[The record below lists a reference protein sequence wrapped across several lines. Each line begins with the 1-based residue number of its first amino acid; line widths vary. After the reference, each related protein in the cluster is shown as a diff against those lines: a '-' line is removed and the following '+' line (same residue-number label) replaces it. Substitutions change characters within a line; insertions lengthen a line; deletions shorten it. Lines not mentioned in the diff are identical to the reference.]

1 MLHKTE
7 NNLNDRIMKKH
18 KIKNLIYVE
27 TTYLDEK
34 EWERDA
40 VE

>member
-1 MLHKTE
+1 
-7 NNLNDRIMKKH
+7 MKKH